1 MTDELATLPDGRV
14 MPAAD
19 YAARLDLLSKPFEV
33 NEIEKLPKQLS
44 KNDQD
49 RGKCERGTRY
59 SADGHYCGGYHARS
73 MHLDYIGHAGITDRL
88 NQVDPLWTW
97 EPLALTPHGTPLMSD
112 GGMWGKLTVLGVSRI
127 GFGDSAGKTGPNAIK
142 EVIGDFIRN
151 AAMRFGVATYL
162 WSKSESAFEK
172 KRGEE
177 GSQDEP
183 VTTAP
188 AAPPKPAV
196 DWQAQLNQATGNKQ
210 NLEALRHSAKTAGA
224 PEDFWLFRSIETQLS
239 ALPVGGSEPLEG
251 KIV

>member
-1 MTDELATLPDGRV
+1 MTDELVTLPDGRL
-14 MPAAD
+14 MKAAD
-19 YAARLDLLSKPFEV
+19 YVARLELLSKPFEL
-33 NEIEKLPKQLS
+33 NEIEKLPKQL
-44 KNDQD
+44 K
-49 RGKCERGTRY
+49 RGDDNRMQCRAGTQA

-177 GSQDEP
+177 GAQDEP
-183 VTTAP
+183 VIPAP
-188 AAPPKPAV
+188 AAPPKPVV
-196 DWQAQLNQATGNKQ
+196 DWQAQLQLATGNKLK
-210 NLEALRHSAKTAGA
+210 LEALRHTAQSAGA
-224 PEDFWLFRSIETQLS
+224 PADFWLFRSIETQLA
-239 ALPVGGSEPLEG
+239 ALPGGGSEPLEG
-251 KIV
+251 RIV

>member
-1 MTDELATLPDGRV
+1 MADELVTLPDGRK
-14 MPAAD
+14 MAAAD
-19 YAARLDLLSKPFEV
+19 YAARLELLSKPFAA

-44 KNDQD
+44 RDAK
-49 RGKCERGTRY
+49 ERYQCRQGTQA
-59 SADGHYCGGYHARS
+59 SADGHYCGGFHARS

-127 GFGDSAGKTGPNAIK
+127 GFGDASGKTGPNAIK

-177 GSQDEP
+177 GAHDDP
-183 VTTAP
+183 AP
-188 AAPPKPAV
+188 AAAPTPQAPTH
-196 DWQAQLNQATGNKQ
+196 DWQQLFEQAKDSKSH
-210 NLEALRHSAKTAGA
+210 LEALRHQARQMGA
-224 PEDFWLFRSIETQLS
+224 PQDFWLFASIEKQLTQL
-239 ALPVGGSEPLEG
+239 PETGSEILEG
-251 KIV
+251 KLL

>member
-1 MTDELATLPDGRV
+1 MADELVTLPDGRK
-14 MPAAD
+14 MAASD
-19 YAARLDLLSKPFEV
+19 YAARLELLSKPFAP
-33 NEIEKLPKQLS
+33 NEIEKLPKQLR
-44 KNDQD
+44 KGDDNRQQC
-49 RGKCERGTRY
+49 RAGTQA
-59 SADGHYCGGYHARS
+59 SADGHYCGGFHARS

-127 GFGDSAGKTGPNAIK
+127 GFGDASGKTGPNAIK

-177 GSQDEP
+177 GAHDDPAPTPAPTPQ
-183 VTTAP
+183 AP
-188 AAPPKPAV
+188 AH
-196 DWQAQLNQATGNKQ
+196 DWQQLFEQAKGNKSH
-210 NLEALRHSAKTAGA
+210 LEALRHQARQMGA
-224 PEDFWLFRSIETQLS
+224 PQDFWLFASIEKQLAS
-239 ALPVGGSEPLEG
+239 LPETGSEILEG
-251 KIV
+251 KLL